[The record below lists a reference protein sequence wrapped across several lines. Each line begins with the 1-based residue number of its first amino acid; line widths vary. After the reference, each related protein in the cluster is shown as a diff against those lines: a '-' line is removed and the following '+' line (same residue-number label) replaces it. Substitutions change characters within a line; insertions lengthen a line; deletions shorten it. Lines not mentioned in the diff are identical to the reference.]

1 MSKKQGTAHESWL
14 VKRLRDAGFWA
25 RRLPEEGTK
34 DEGDVEAVIDGTR
47 WVMEAKARQQLN
59 VQETLG
65 KARAKARV
73 ASGQDVPVA
82 VVWKR
87 LVPVAGKKVRQ
98 PVAGERTVVILS
110 WNDFVSLLPE
120 GGDYEWG
127 SGS

>member
-14 VKRLRDAGFWA
+14 VKRLREQGFWA
-25 RRLPEEGTK
+25 KRLPEEGTK
-34 DEGDVEAVIDGTR
+34 DEGDVETVIDGTR

-73 ASGQDVPVA
+73 AAGHDVPVA

-98 PVAGERTVVILS
+98 PVAGERVVVILS
-110 WNDFVSLLPE
+110 WSDFVSLLPE
-120 GGDYEWG
+120 GQDQG
-127 SGS
+127 S